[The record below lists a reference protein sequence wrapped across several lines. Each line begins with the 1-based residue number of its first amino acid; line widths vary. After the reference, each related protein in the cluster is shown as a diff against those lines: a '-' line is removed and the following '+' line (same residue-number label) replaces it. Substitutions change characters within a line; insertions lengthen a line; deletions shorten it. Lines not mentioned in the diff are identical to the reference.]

1 MGKLLKFMREKQRK
15 NKRKNGKKS
24 GNSSSIKTRQ
34 RRQVAVATHTQGTL
48 KRIQAG
54 RKEGGGAEAGR
65 GAADGVVTC

>member
-48 KRIQAG
+48 ERIQAG
-54 RKEGGGAEAGR
+54 RQAGR
-65 GAADGVVTC
+65 KAQEQKQEEEQQTEW